1 MSPKPIGIFD
11 SGVGGT
17 TVWKEIHRLLPN
29 ESTVYLADSIHAPY
43 GKKTPE
49 EIIQLSIKNTEKLIR
64 LNAKIIVVACNTA
77 TTNAIKIL
85 RASYSIP
92 FVGIEPAI
100 KPAALK
106 TQTKIIG
113 VLATRGT
120 INSSLFHQASENYA
134 KDIQII
140 QEVDRGLV
148 ELIEANKIHTPETR
162 TLLKKSLHAMLE
174 AGADHIVLGCT
185 HFPYLIDEIK
195 KIIPPHVTI
204 TDSGIAVA
212 QRVKAVLLE
221 NNLTT
226 HTPTTPTYQFYSN
239 TDTTTLETLLQEY
252 QDQISISYL
261 DF

>member
-1 MSPKPIGIFD
+1 MSSNPIGIFD

-29 ESTVYLADSIHAPY
+29 EPTVYLADSMHAPY

-49 EIIQLSIKNTEKLIR
+49 EIIQLSFKNTEKLIQ

-85 RASYSIP
+85 REKYSIP

-120 INSSLFHQASENYA
+120 INSSLFHQVSENYA

-140 QEVDRGLV
+140 QEIDRGLV

-162 TLLKKSLHAMLE
+162 ALLKKSLHAMLE

-185 HFPYLIDEIK
+185 HFPYLIEEIR
-195 KIIPPHVTI
+195 KIIPAHITI
-204 TDSGIAVA
+204 TDSGLAVA
-212 QRVKAVLLE
+212 QRVKSVLLE

-226 HTPTTPTYQFYSN
+226 PTSIPSYQFYTN
-239 TDTTTLETLLQEY
+239 TDTTTLEMLLQAY
-252 QDQISISYL
+252 QNKISISYL

>member
-1 MSPKPIGIFD
+1 MSSNPIGIFD

-29 ESTVYLADSIHAPY
+29 EPTVYLADSMHAPY

-49 EIIQLSIKNTEKLIR
+49 EIIQLSFKNTE
-64 LNAKIIVVACNTA
+64 IIVVACNTA

-85 RASYSIP
+85 REKYSIP

-140 QEVDRGLV
+140 QEIDRGLV

-162 TLLKKSLHAMLE
+162 ALLKKSLHAMLE

-185 HFPYLIDEIK
+185 HFPYLIEEIR
-195 KIIPPHVTI
+195 KIIPAHITI
-204 TDSGIAVA
+204 TDSGLAVA
-212 QRVKAVLLE
+212 QRVKSVLLE

-226 HTPTTPTYQFYSN
+226 PTSIPSYQFYTN
-239 TDTTTLETLLQEY
+239 TDTTTLEMLLQAY
-252 QDQISISYL
+252 QNKISISYL